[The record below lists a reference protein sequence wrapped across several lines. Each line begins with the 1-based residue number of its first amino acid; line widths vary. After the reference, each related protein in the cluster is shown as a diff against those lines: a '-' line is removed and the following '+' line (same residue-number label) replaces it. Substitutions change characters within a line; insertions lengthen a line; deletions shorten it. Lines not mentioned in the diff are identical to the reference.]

1 MKRFLFAVAV
11 ACLFAVNGFAADP
24 PAATTTPAPAPV
36 PVVGATTPTV
46 ITTTGTTTPT
56 RRMGLFARLRNRM
69 SGGTYSAMP
78 VNTGTVITPGAG
90 TTVPTPMPAPIT
102 KPGTGA
108 DSTGATKTITPSGVI
123 TTGGTTTTTTSGV
136 VMADGTVVPT
146 TMTTTPARQGLLAR
160 LRMRR

>member
-1 MKRFLFAVAV
+1 
-11 ACLFAVNGFAADP
+11 
-24 PAATTTPAPAPV
+24 
-36 PVVGATTPTV
+36 
-46 ITTTGTTTPT
+46 
-56 RRMGLFARLRNRM
+56 
-69 SGGTYSAMP
+69 SGNTYSSIP
-78 VNTGTVITPGAG
+78 VNTGTVITPGTGG

-108 DSTGATKTITPSGVI
+108 DSTGATKTTTPSGVV